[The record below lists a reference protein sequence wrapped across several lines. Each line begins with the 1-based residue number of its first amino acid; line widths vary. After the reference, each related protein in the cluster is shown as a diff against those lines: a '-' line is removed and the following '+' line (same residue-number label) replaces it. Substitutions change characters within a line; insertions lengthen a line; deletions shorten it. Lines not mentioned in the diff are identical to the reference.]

1 MSQSQ
6 VAGIELI
13 DGPFGVWD
21 IAPSMEKGAVTDE
34 TCQEM
39 FEIETIAEEKVRE
52 KRILKFC
59 EVYVYVDQ
67 GNLSVYLA
75 RNMGTLKSLV
85 SLYLGQ
91 GHQERVH
98 RTTSGGEP

>member
-75 RNMGTLKSLV
+75 RNYGDVEVPGFSL
-85 SLYLGQ
+85 SWT
-91 GHQERVH
+91 R
-98 RTTSGGEP
+98 TSGKSSQNYFGR